1 MKPTQPAAM
10 TVTLPHARS
19 RAWLLAAG
27 AALFSLSAQAS
38 ELEALLRDSLSHP
51 AASAAAERV
60 LAASEQLA
68 VARSQYFG
76 AGGLAAVA
84 SRYEDARFIGT
95 LSPSALANPPFARD
109 QRRYGAYYS
118 LPIDLSGALAASRRA
133 SASELEAA
141 RLAERQVQ
149 LLKLHDTT
157 GAYVRLQALRRQGE
171 VLAVQQQRV
180 GETVQRVRQQVL
192 SEQSSNAEL
201 RLAEAELARL
211 QSDQERLAGALASAE
226 AALAEASGRSLRPQ
240 NADIAIPAWSAGE
253 VQTSLP
259 AALSS
264 AEAVAASERARAAKR
279 ALWPQLQADADYFQF
294 DGGGHSPDS
303 WSLGAKLSLP
313 LDPAAHR
320 RASAAEAQARA
331 ASQNQQAAVRGA
343 ARDLQALAAAYR
355 SARADVQALDQ
366 EVAAREE
373 VVRVQSALQKVGM
386 ASLEDYLRQQRD
398 LLDAEAR
405 RSQAQEQAVS
415 AWSMAQL
422 LLGAPVEDYIQA
434 LNVGAAT
441 SAP

>member
-27 AALFSLSAQAS
+27 AALLSLTAQAG
-38 ELEALLRDSLSHP
+38 ELEALLRDSLVHP
-51 AASAAAERV
+51 AANAAAERV

-68 VARSQYFG
+68 AARSQYLG
-76 AGGLAAVA
+76 AGGLAAGI

-118 LPIDLSGALAASRRA
+118 LPIDLNGALAASRRA

-157 GAYVRLQALRRQGE
+157 AAYVRLQALRRQSE

-192 SEQSSNAEL
+192 SEQSSDAEQ

-226 AALAEASGRSLRPQ
+226 AALAEASGRSLQPQ
-240 NADIAIPAWSAGE
+240 SADIAIPAWSAGE
-253 VQTSLP
+253 VRNSLP
-259 AALSS
+259 AALSA
-264 AEAVAASERARAAKR
+264 AEAEAASERARAAQR
-279 ALWPQLQADADYFQF
+279 ALWPQLQAEADYFQF
-294 DGGGHSPDS
+294 DGGGHSPDT
-303 WSLGAKLSLP
+303 WSLGAKLNLP
-313 LDPAAHR
+313 LDPSAHR
-320 RASAAEAQARA
+320 RASAAEAEARA

-343 ARDLQALAAAYR
+343 SRDLQALAAAYR

-422 LLGAPVEDYIQA
+422 LLGTRVEDYIQA
-434 LNVGAAT
+434 LNVGAAP